1 VLQLSAKKSDA
12 VHVYFLAVVVNIL
25 VDTRVTEVLN
35 FLMNKKVHCLHLVKN
50 NPLLEHVPN
59 LTIETGTSSAYFY
72 NWQRELL

>member
-1 VLQLSAKKSDA
+1 MLQLSAKNSDA
-12 VHVYFLAVVVNIL
+12 VHVYFLAVVVNIN
-25 VDTRVTEVLN
+25 VDTRIAEVLS
-35 FLMNKKVHCLHLVKN
+35 FLMNKKVHCFYLIKN